1 MYMYRQHKIMRGK
14 MKGGQGNNRNREL
27 LMKGRAGKRWA
38 GKNSRRVRSLFK
50 GNANPNSIG
59 V

>member
-1 MYMYRQHKIMRGK
+1 MYMYRQHKIMIGK

-27 LMKGRAGKRWA
+27 LTIGWAGKRWA

-50 GNANPNSIG
+50 GNTNPNSIG